1 MRQYPENSKQGIAL
15 SHDPIARLVQAWPE
29 TFFRSLGEEI
39 DAAFAQAHRLTAEKI
54 APPERRGA
62 LGQLRHFLAE
72 DGFRSAGRAAGLNVH
87 VPDTSPKGA
96 CYSVVERDG
105 NFMIRSNVLSHCGQ
119 PRPTKFRRRWSTLN
133 EWLSPWQI
141 DLFDRNRP
149 QPSPDNLCA
158 MLVVT
163 ASKNGDP
170 MLPAFAGVGIP
181 SHDLSSWIKLSS
193 IEDII
198 ALYNAPAEQKDVPVD
213 IADRA
218 VPKLK
223 RKGPSEQG

>member
-1 MRQYPENSKQGIAL
+1 MVQYPENNKQGAAL
-15 SHDPIARLVQAWPE
+15 PDDPIARLVQAWPE
-29 TFFRSLGEEI
+29 TFFRSLAEEI
-39 DAAFAQAHRLTAEKI
+39 DAAFAKAHSLTAEKI

-62 LGQLRHFLAE
+62 LGQLRHFLSE
-72 DGFRSAGRAAGLNVH
+72 DGFRSAGRAAGLIVH
-87 VPDTSPKGA
+87 VPDTSPKGG

-141 DLFDRNRP
+141 DLFDTDRP
-149 QPSPDNLCA
+149 QPAQDNMCA

-163 ASKNGDP
+163 ASKNGNP
-170 MLPAFAGVGIP
+170 MLPAFVGIGIP
-181 SHDLSSWIKLSS
+181 SHDLSTWIRLAS

-198 ALYNAPAEQKDVPVD
+198 ALYNAPAEQKDAPVD

-223 RKGPSEQG
+223 RRRPSELG

>member
-1 MRQYPENSKQGIAL
+1 ML
-15 SHDPIARLVQAWPE
+15 HDPIARLVQAWPE
-29 TFFRSLGEEI
+29 TFFRALGEEV
-39 DAAFAQAHRLTAEKI
+39 DAAFAQAHRLTAERI

-62 LGQLRHFLAE
+62 LGQLRHFMAE
-72 DGFRSAGRAAGLNVH
+72 DGFRAAGKAAGLNVH
-87 VPDTSPKGA
+87 VPDTSPKGG

-141 DLFDRNRP
+141 DLFDRDRP
-149 QPSPDNLCA
+149 QPSTDNMCA
-158 MLVVT
+158 MFVVT
-163 ASKNGDP
+163 VSRNGDP
-170 MLPAFAGVGIP
+170 MLPAFAGIGIP
-181 SHDLSSWIKLSS
+181 SHDLSSWIRLVSLR
-193 IEDII
+193 DII
-198 ALYNAPAEQKDVPVD
+198 SLYNAPAEQKDASVD

-223 RKGPSEQG
+223 RKRPDGRG

>member
-1 MRQYPENSKQGIAL
+1 M
-15 SHDPIARLVQAWPE
+15 
-29 TFFRSLGEEI
+29 
-39 DAAFAQAHRLTAEKI
+39 
-54 APPERRGA
+54 
-62 LGQLRHFLAE
+62 
-72 DGFRSAGRAAGLNVH
+72 
-87 VPDTSPKGA
+87 PDTSPKGA

-141 DLFDRNRP
+141 DLFDTDRP
-149 QPSPDNLCA
+149 QPEPDNMCA

-170 MLPAFAGVGIP
+170 MLPAFAGIGIP
-181 SHDLSSWIKLSS
+181 SHDLSTWIKLSS
-193 IEDII
+193 IEYII
-198 ALYNAPAEQKDVPVD
+198 ALYNAPAEQQDAPVD
-213 IADRA
+213 IVDRA

-223 RKGPSEQG
+223 RRGPSKLG